1 MKLNVSKRIWPLV
14 LFGIGL
20 SLIVGSIYFIAN
32 GGNQAESRLGVI
44 VLSTDST
51 EITTAPNVGSRAPT
65 FSIENVGGNNIGL
78 EDFQGQVV
86 LLNFWATWCVPCQIE
101 MPFILD
107 AYESAEAG
115 EFTVLAVNDRESKQ
129 AVMGFANQFK
139 LSFPLLL
146 DKDGEVQRQYRVPG
160 LPTSVFIDKDGIIQ
174 AIHIGIL
181 TEDQLH
187 DYLEKAGLEL

>member
-1 MKLNVSKRIWPLV
+1 M